1 MPGSRKKGQ
10 KRSLSQQKL
19 YTCGLSLWVCIG
31 VTLQVRERVQGRL
44 VSGSWT
50 PQCLLGSNTLPVKQ
64 KTHFVISSFPS
75 SSINSHLERMPSS
88 NTSAILICLFFRQQL
103 ALSTH
108 SMVSQSFSH
117 GPRLL
122 YSNTIICVPLL
133 AMLLVSNRYTVQIPH
148 AVINHSWQNTLAA
161 WQESTGTGSP
171 AKLSP
176 ALTSRIRVGVYF
188 DGCYSSMIFLP

>member
-1 MPGSRKKGQ
+1 MVSTETVCGSIFVLPCRWGSACKDVWFPDPGLHSVCWDQ
-10 KRSLSQQKL
+10 
-19 YTCGLSLWVCIG
+19 TPSLWNSRHRPSFC
-31 VTLQVRERVQGRL
+31 
-44 VSGSWT
+44 
-50 PQCLLGSNTLPVKQ
+50 N
-64 KTHFVISSFPS
+64 SSFPP
-75 SSINSHLERMPSS
+75 SSINSHLERMSFS
-88 NTSAILICLFFRQQL
+88 NASAILTCLFFRPQL

-176 ALTSRIRVGVYF
+176 AVTIRIRVGVYF
-188 DGCYSSMIFLP
+188 DGCYSSMICLP